1 MQIVI
6 GSKNIAKIK
15 AVQSVFQTETIISL
29 QVPSHV
35 SPQPF
40 SDKETRLGAMNRA
53 LECANLY
60 PDSYCIGL
68 EGGVM
73 YVEKDLFLCNWGA
86 FITPNK
92 QIFTASGAR
101 IKLPDYIKADLI
113 SGKELGEVMGQFTK
127 NEDVRHKEGAI
138 GVFTNNEITRE
149 SMFAH
154 VIHLLKGQW
163 LYYKEKAVD

>member
-6 GSKNIAKIK
+6 GSKNKAKVK
-15 AVQSVFQTETIISL
+15 AVQSVFQNETVISL

-35 SPQPF
+35 STQPF
-40 SDKETRLGAMNRA
+40 SDEETRVGAMNRA
-53 LECANLY
+53 LECAKLY
-60 PDSYCIGL
+60 PTSYCIGL

-73 YVEKDLFLCNWGA
+73 YVGENLFLCNWGA
-86 FITPNK
+86 FTTPDKN
-92 QIFTASGAR
+92 IFTASGAR
-101 IKLPDYIKADLI
+101 IALPDKITAELLA
-113 SGKELGEVMGQFTK
+113 GKELGEVMDQFANKEEVGQ
-127 NEDVRHKEGAI
+127 KEGTI
-138 GVFTNNEITRE
+138 GILTNNEITRE